1 MTTAVG
7 DMFYKFNELDPALGV
22 KVRHSLFSALLPR
35 NTTAVANSAP
45 QHFQGGLDSDEEDE
59 ADYTAKLTD
68 AYILVASTE
77 DDSNS
82 LQVQV
87 YDEEAG
93 RLFGKLVVPP
103 TTTTAC
109 TNQSAKCARTHPPDL
124 AATLC
129 RCCYQCITTSRCRT
143 FRCASSGWTAHLRL
157 QPLPPPPARRQ
168 QWAAMPQLVH
178 STLLS
183 RSGTW
188 MCWTRWSLSPFWAAW
203 TRVRHTCTL
212 LAASHTVGPLL
223 LTCYP
228 HAHTHSPTQWQADQQ
243 EEEEG
248 QAKEWHEA
256 AQG

>member
-22 KVRHSLFSALLPR
+22 KVRHSFSALLPR
-35 NTTAVANSAP
+35 TTTAVAHSAP

-103 TTTTAC
+103 TY
-109 TNQSAKCARTHPPDL
+109 NHNS
-124 AATLC
+124 
-129 RCCYQCITTSRCRT
+129 
-143 FRCASSGWTAHLRL
+143 
-157 QPLPPPPARRQ
+157 
-168 QWAAMPQLVH
+168 VH
-178 STLLS
+178 KPI
-183 RSGTW
+183 GTV
-188 MCWTRWSLSPFWAAW
+188 C
-203 TRVRHTCTL
+203 
-212 LAASHTVGPLL
+212 SHTP
-223 LTCYP
+223 
-228 HAHTHSPTQWQADQQ
+228 S
-243 EEEEG
+243 
-248 QAKEWHEA
+248 
-256 AQG
+256 